1 MTLPKIYPITDAR
14 ISGISHAAQVQRL
27 VDGGARVIQIREKTI
42 TADTFYDDVGEAIRI
57 AHSAGA
63 RIIINDR
70 VDIAI
75 ALGADG
81 VHLGQDDL
89 PPDEARKMLGDKAII
104 GFSTHSIEQAR
115 AAVQLPID
123 YIAFGPIFRTD
134 SKIDTEPS
142 VGLEMLR
149 RLRSEIGSMPLV
161 AIGGIT
167 AGNLRG
173 VLDAGA
179 DSAAIIGAILSSPDG
194 ITGKMAD
201 FEHLANESLLNK

>member
-14 ISGISHAAQVQRL
+14 ISGISYAAQVQRL

-70 VDIAI
+70 ADIAI

-115 AAVQLPID
+115 AAVDLPID
-123 YIAFGPIFRTD
+123 YVAFGPIFPTASKGD
-134 SKIDTEPS
+134 SEPV

-149 RLRSEIGSMPLV
+149 RVRSVIGSMPLV
-161 AIGGIT
+161 AIGGIN
-167 AGNLRG
+167 ADNLRL

-179 DSAAIIGAILSSPDG
+179 DSAAIIGAMLSSPYG

-201 FEHLANESLLNK
+201 FDHLASESLLNK